1 VTDIWRWGSH
11 DLSDEPAGAA
21 RTERPPRVIRRHGG
35 KSAALAAAIGLTAS
49 GFLAVGYVRYERLAA
64 AQDAATRYA
73 ESANAQLQD
82 AVARLRD
89 QLGAANQTLTAT
101 QSRIAAL
108 NDEAHRQIAVS
119 EESATSKADR
129 VTQLTRAFDQAQREL
144 HLAEAQRVTLMARLS
159 KSETDLAVRQQQV
172 QAGQDEWQKKVQQ
185 LTADRD
191 RAASER
197 DQLRARIA
205 LLEQKLSLRSLQQP
219 PRPLAAAQPA
229 PPAAPPR
236 APAPAVAAALAN
248 PPPALGAPAS
258 PPAVAQAAA
267 SPTAP
272 AAAPPPAVAAA
283 APQAAAPLVVAP
295 TAVAAVAPRAVA
307 PAAVVAVS
315 RGGMAQ
321 FERVLA
327 SAGVDVAHLFSQ
339 FGVRTGEG
347 GPFIPA
353 PRGGSADSSLTPE
366 KLAALSRLV
375 KALPV
380 SAPLQGYEVG
390 SPFGERGDPMN
401 GREAFHTGID
411 LLAPYM
417 TPVYATAPGVV
428 TFAGYRDDYGKI
440 VEIDHGHGIATR
452 YAHLNRFV
460 VSVGQ
465 QVAPRQQI
473 GFLGSTGRATGPH
486 VHYEVVVNGEP
497 QDPAKFMGLARLLPA
512 VALR

>member
-1 VTDIWRWGSH
+1 
-11 DLSDEPAGAA
+11 
-21 RTERPPRVIRRHGG
+21 
-35 KSAALAAAIGLTAS
+35 
-49 GFLAVGYVRYERLAA
+49 
-64 AQDAATRYA
+64 
-73 ESANAQLQD
+73 
-82 AVARLRD
+82 
-89 QLGAANQTLTAT
+89 
-101 QSRIAAL
+101 
-108 NDEAHRQIAVS
+108 
-119 EESATSKADR
+119 
-129 VTQLTRAFDQAQREL
+129 
-144 HLAEAQRVTLMARLS
+144 
-159 KSETDLAVRQQQV
+159 
-172 QAGQDEWQKKVQQ
+172 
-185 LTADRD
+185 
-191 RAASER
+191 
-197 DQLRARIA
+197 
-205 LLEQKLSLRSLQQP
+205 
-219 PRPLAAAQPA
+219 
-229 PPAAPPR
+229 
-236 APAPAVAAALAN
+236 
-248 PPPALGAPAS
+248 
-258 PPAVAQAAA
+258 
-267 SPTAP
+267 
-272 AAAPPPAVAAA
+272 
-283 APQAAAPLVVAP
+283 
-295 TAVAAVAPRAVA
+295 VAAVAPR
-307 PAAVVAVS
+307 AAVVAVS